1 MGWERELRDKS
12 PSRLSQPAVDAKPAA
27 LGRWKRVTI
36 CKGPRSV
43 SVALDTMVHKV
54 HRNLLRAVT
63 QWDFLSAEEEERLPR
78 VAWQRRNSSDP
89 RWPQHIAGVQSLE
102 SEGPKALG

>member
-27 LGRWKRVTI
+27 LGRRRRVTI

-43 SVALDTMVHKV
+43 SVAHKV

-63 QWDFLSAEEEERLPR
+63 QWDFLSAEEEEERLPR

-89 RWPQHIAGVQSLE
+89 RWPQHIAGVRSLE
-102 SEGPKALG
+102 SEGPKAPG